1 MLRRF
6 FFGIVLAVVIAGASV
21 CAAFQLNPWP
31 SVLLIRYAFDKGVV
45 DAEASISSDAGRLA
59 FERLVA
65 FLIAHAA

>member
-6 FFGIVLAVVIAGASV
+6 FFGIVLAVVVAGASV
-21 CAAFQLNPWP
+21 YAAFQLTPRP
-31 SVLLIRYAFDKGVV
+31 SVPLIRYAFDKGAA